1 MIARPARDVEETV
14 ERRTSDRSPENS
26 TSKYRARR
34 LVNIR
39 DEESATVEANES
51 TIPPLPSFSSRFR
64 NNFIDFANSAGKKPN
79 KNWISRFK
87 NIQQGDKK
95 PHRKSYSAAN
105 TRSSKRSPYGW
116 GFSSRKAELE
126 KLGMELSYAGVTR
139 ADWKLNNLTT
149 PFFQMGRVKRPKPGN
164 SNLRYCLTYS
174 NDIHATTHHSDEEK
188 KTGWISLIDTACT
201 AAFAIRF

>member
-14 ERRTSDRSPENS
+14 ERRTSDRSPEND
-26 TSKYRARR
+26 RART

-51 TIPPLPSFSSRFR
+51 TMAPLPSFSTHFR

-87 NIQQGDKK
+87 NIQQGNKK
-95 PHRKSYSAAN
+95 PRRKSYSAAI

-116 GFSSRKAELE
+116 GFSSRKAELK
-126 KLGMELSYAGVTR
+126 KLGIELSYAGVTR
-139 ADWKLNNLTT
+139 ADWKLNNLTA
-149 PFFQMGRVKRPKPGN
+149 PFFQMGRVKRPKPGS

-174 NDIHATTHHSDEEK
+174 NEIHATNHHSDEEK